1 MAEHTS
7 TFGSSAYGGG
17 GWSERIRAHREEIGD
32 LWTDCGIDNEWSR
45 LRAVLLHRPGDELA
59 ASADDPDAV
68 QMLEP
73 VDTAKARDEHDA
85 MAEAFRSGNLGV
97 MDYYRMKNIQAD
109 TSMREGIAETQDS
122 PENESDRGDA

>member
-59 ASADDPDAV
+59 ASAD
-68 QMLEP
+68 
-73 VDTAKARDEHDA
+73 EHDA
-85 MAEAFRSGNLGV
+85 MAEAFRANGV
-97 MDYYRMKNIQAD
+97 TVHYVEPDGPPSPNQMFCAD
-109 TSMREGIAETQDS
+109 LMFMTPEGVIVARPASTVRAGE
-122 PENESDRGDA
+122 ER